1 MNAHLPSLRDPR
13 LGLRRVGSA
22 SVADST
28 VPVSPRVAVGATM
41 ALNVGDY
48 TALLDSAAKA
58 SMRVLCDDRTI
69 DDFKNIDG
77 WLRRVRTPCR
87 GLHYRLIVLCVCVCG
102 WGVVP
107 HRRQPGGLHWFL
119 KGCVRGC
126 CDPGFASCLFPRS
139 CVCGGWCS
147 KVIPFSDISLD
158 VFMSERVR
166 RRPQRSAWLP

>member
-77 WLRRVRTPCR
+77 WLRRVRTPCH
-87 GLHYRLIVLCVCVCG
+87 GLHYRLIALCARVRV
-102 WGVVP
+102 
-107 HRRQPGGLHWFL
+107 GGCSPPPSLHLFL

-147 KVIPFSDISLD
+147 KVIPFSDTSLD